1 LSEKR
6 ELRVEKI
13 RDGTVIDHI
22 TAGTALAVLRILGI
36 TGKEDYVVSVLMNVP
51 SGKLGRKDIVKI
63 EGRELSPEEVD
74 KIALVAPKATINII
88 RNFEVAR
95 KEAVK
100 PPSTIKGMLKCQNV
114 ACITNSREPVSPIFK
129 VEGEGENL
137 TLRCYYC
144 GTVMNRDEFLKQF

>member
-1 LSEKR
+1 MIEKR

-13 RDGTVIDHI
+13 KDGTVIDHI

-36 TGKEDYVVSVLMNVP
+36 TGKEEHIVSVLMNVP

-74 KIALVAPKATINII
+74 RIALVSPRATINII
-88 RNFEVAR
+88 RNFEVVR
-95 KEAVK
+95 KEPVK
-100 PPSTIKGMLKCQNV
+100 PPFTIRGVLECQNV
-114 ACITNSREPVSPIFK
+114 ACVTNSREPVKPVFQ

-144 GTVMNRDEFLKQF
+144 GAVMNREEFLKQF

>member
-13 RDGTVIDHI
+13 KDGTVIDHI

-36 TGKEDYVVSVLMNVP
+36 TGREGFIVSVLMNVP
-51 SGKLGRKDIVKI
+51 SGKLGKKDIVKV
-63 EGRELSPEEVD
+63 EGRELAPEEVD
-74 KIALVAPKATINII
+74 RIALVAPNATINII

-95 KEAVK
+95 KERVK
-100 PPSTIKGMLKCQNV
+100 PPSMITGVLKCPNV
-114 ACITNSREPVSPIFK
+114 ACITNSREPIKPTFH

-137 TLRCYYC
+137 RLRCYYC
-144 GTVMNRDEFLKQF
+144 GTIMSREEFLKQF

>member
-1 LSEKR
+1 MEKK

-36 TGKEDYVVSVLMNVP
+36 TGREGYVVSVLMNVP
-51 SGKLGRKDIVKI
+51 SRKLGRKDIVKV

-88 RNFEVAR
+88 RNFEVFR
-95 KEAVK
+95 KEQVK
-100 PPSTIKGMLKCQNV
+100 PPSIIMGILKCPNMS
-114 ACITNSREPVSPIFK
+114 CITNSREPVKPTFHVE
-129 VEGEGENL
+129 VEGDRLN
-137 TLRCYYC
+137 LRCHYC
-144 GTVMNRDEFLKQF
+144 GIILERDEILKQF

>member
-1 LSEKR
+1 MSEKK

-13 RDGTVIDHI
+13 KDGTVIDHI

-36 TGKEDYVVSVLMNVP
+36 TGKENYVVSVLMNVP

-74 KIALVAPKATINII
+74 RIALVSPKATINII

-95 KEAVK
+95 KEPVK

-114 ACITNSREPVSPIFK
+114 ACVTNSREPVSPVFR